1 MKYKDV
7 LATLQ
12 YLVGFQ
18 SVHISM
24 IIYGSLLYVYIL
36 PTISDAIE
44 ECDIAREEYQHLK
57 SQWVYADMFLMFC
70 THTFVIIVHQF
81 RNSLSW

>member
-24 IIYGSLLYVYIL
+24 IIYGLLLYLYIL
-36 PTISDAIE
+36 PTIPVAIDN
-44 ECDIAREEYQHLK
+44 CDIAREEYKDLK
-57 SQWVYADMFLMFC
+57 SLW
-70 THTFVIIVHQF
+70 
-81 RNSLSW
+81 